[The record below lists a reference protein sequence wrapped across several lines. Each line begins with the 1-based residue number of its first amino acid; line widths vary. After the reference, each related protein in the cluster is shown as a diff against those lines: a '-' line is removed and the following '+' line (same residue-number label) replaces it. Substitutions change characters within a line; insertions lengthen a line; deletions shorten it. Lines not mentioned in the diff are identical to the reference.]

1 VLQGNSGISKLRVL
15 VSGTLSHSLDFKNF
29 ATAIV
34 DRVVNKTRR
43 QSSLLTTLTAIA
55 ASVLHTPRARKL
67 IIIIIIIIIIKQR
80 LTRHVSV
87 IWMTKS
93 QAVYAQT
100 PFYSDLLLICCTTC
114 FYSCAAVNTI
124 ATDKAALG
132 PYMR

>member
-1 VLQGNSGISKLRVL
+1 MLQGNSGISKLRVL

-67 IIIIIIIIIIKQR
+67 IIIIIIIIIKQR

-100 PFYSDLLLICCTTC
+100 PFYSDLLLIRCTTC
-114 FYSCAAVNTI
+114 FYSCAAVNTT
-124 ATDKAALG
+124 ATDTAALG

>member
-1 VLQGNSGISKLRVL
+1 MLQGNSGISKLRVL

-67 IIIIIIIIIIKQR
+67 IIIIIIIKQR

-124 ATDKAALG
+124 ATDTAALG